1 MVSTPGDRDDP
12 YTTDPYTSQPDAGE
26 RRANGLHESSQHDIA
41 SLALG
46 ERVEPAV
53 DEHVRT
59 CVACRRDVD
68 AYRHVAELARAGK
81 HAADVPTGP
90 PPQVW
95 DRISTEL
102 GMTDV
107 SAGPPTVSPATR
119 PVAADPRP
127 VGSISAQDPAE
138 APVMAVVRTL
148 RWRRALLAAAAVVAL
163 GGSGVAGWAIGHRG
177 SGTAAARSS
186 EAALAPQPGT
196 SGAAGGKAVVH
207 AGANGGYTLSVTASG
222 LPAPKGYYEVWLF
235 NPSINQMVAVGTLG
249 AGARGSFTVPDGI
262 DLSAYHVVD
271 VSAQK
276 YDGNNT
282 HERSVLRGPL
292 AR

>member
-1 MVSTPGDRDDP
+1 MSTPGERDDQ
-12 YTTDPYTSQPDAGE
+12 YTTDPYSGE
-26 RRANGLHESSQHDIA
+26 RRVDGLHERSQHDIA

-46 ERVEPAV
+46 ERVEPTV
-53 DEHVRT
+53 DEHART
-59 CVACRRDVD
+59 CVVCLRDVD
-68 AYRHVAELARAGK
+68 AYRHIAELARAGK
-81 HAADVPTGP
+81 HAADVPAGP

-95 DRISTEL
+95 DRITTEL
-102 GMTDV
+102 GFTDV
-107 SAGPPTVSPATR
+107 PASSPTASPELRPISAHPR
-119 PVAADPRP
+119 PVAS
-127 VGSISAQDPAE
+127 VPANGPAG
-138 APVMAVVRTL
+138 APAVAVVRSL

-163 GGSGVAGWAIGHRG
+163 GGSGVAGWAIGHQA
-177 SGTAAARSS
+177 SGTAPARSS
-186 EAALAPQPGT
+186 EAVLAPQPGT
-196 SGAAGGKAVVH
+196 SNAARGRAVVH
-207 AGANGGYTLSVTASG
+207 TGAGGYILSVTASG

-262 DLSAYHVVD
+262 DLIAYHIVD

-276 YDGNNT
+276 YDGNNA